1 LIPRAWLGL
10 VALCVTARA
19 GNLDAEVQAFDNF
32 VATFSKVYE
41 TSQELDM
48 RRSIFIKNYQKII
61 EHNARFEAGE
71 VSWFEKVNMH
81 LDLTE
86 EEWAQKRGVVFP
98 KSSSFLA
105 ENIDSNI
112 QRKLDNIRDVP
123 DEFNWV
129 EQGKV
134 SAVKDQGVCGSCAA
148 FSAIGAV
155 ESCFIIAN
163 DANETVDLSEQHVLD
178 CAYGYNYTYEDVQF
192 TNFGCAG
199 GMPFIYIDWLI
210 NGNQVLNEESYP
222 YVSGRDGENK
232 TCRKVE
238 RNDTDKL
245 EVTGMWNRF
254 LTEEED
260 MKQLVTI
267 NPVSTVLQVTDNW
280 YSYGGGV
287 FEDSDCCNTEED
299 DQCILNINHAILVVG
314 YGQEKGKDYWL
325 IKNSWG
331 PSWGEDGYIKLNRGT
346 GHCGVGGA
354 HQTIPHCG
362 KDETTTAKI
371 ISTTTNGNPQLAA
384 NSWQTV
390 FVILTNIIL
399 VRIVSK

>member
-1 LIPRAWLGL
+1 
-10 VALCVTARA
+10 
-19 GNLDAEVQAFDNF
+19 
-32 VATFSKVYE
+32 
-41 TSQELDM
+41 M
-48 RRSIFIKNYQKII
+48 KNYQKIV

-86 EEWAQKRGVVFP
+86 EEWAQKRGVVFS
-98 KSSSFLA
+98 KNSSLLV

-112 QRKLDNIRDVP
+112 QKKLDNIRDVP
-123 DEFNWV
+123 DKFNWV

-134 SAVKDQGVCGSCAA
+134 SAVKNQGGCGSCAA
-148 FSAIGAV
+148 FSAIAAV
-155 ESCFIIAN
+155 ESCFKIVN
-163 DANETVDLSEQHVLD
+163 DDNKEVDLSEQHVLD
-178 CAYGYNYTYEDVQF
+178 CAFGYDYTYEGEEWISYGCHGGWPF
-192 TNFGCAG
+192 T
-199 GMPFIYIDWLI
+199 YIDWL
-210 NGNQVLNEESYP
+210 NENQTVNEESYP
-222 YVSGRDGENK
+222 YVSGGDGKNRDCREVEENE
-232 TCRKVE
+232 TE
-238 RNDTDKL
+238 MPS
-245 EVTGMWNRF
+245 VTGMWNRII
-254 LTEEED
+254 TKEED
-260 MKQLVTI
+260 MKPLVTI
-267 NPVSTVLQVTDNW
+267 NPVSTSLQVTDNW
-280 YSYGGGV
+280 YRYGGGV
-287 FEDSDCCNTEED
+287 FEDIECCNTEED
-299 DQCILNINHAILVVG
+299 SQCRSYVNHAILVVG
-314 YGQEKGKDYWL
+314 FGQENGKDYWL